1 MYEEGKK
8 KEEEENED
16 LRRYCRYF
24 TKEQLIMLCVCTALL
39 VLLLVIIIT
48 SVLLT
53 QNGGRASET
62 ILPFPTDG
70 DMLDFLVQTGDIR
83 ERDAL
88 YATWYHRANNKSE
101 MNIALQSSIM
111 VLEADVT
118 VQGYATVNVTTIPIM
133 AHPPAVYSDNTLDQ
147 WLDAVLQSKKGIKLD
162 FKCIQAVTPS
172 LGILSMKNQTKG
184 INRPVWLN
192 ADILPGPNVP
202 AFWPVIDGPEFLA
215 MIQQSFPDVTI
226 SPGWAVL
233 YLPQFPN
240 VTYTQAMVEDM
251 YAIIK
256 NVPQTVTF
264 PVHALMAKNGWP
276 HISWLLSQSPK
287 FSLTLWQSQEK
298 NPSVN
303 DLLFIRDNTNPKRVY
318 YDIYEPVL
326 SQFKEAAKQRDRQRR
341 FYPGGD
347 LIDYFQLKYRDGLY
361 IQWNTV
367 TDRASLLSLLSDSAS
382 GMLIIPVGSGSAQP
396 GVPVVEGSRP
406 EFLLQD
412 SLNLVLASPKPFGIY
427 LRIQSQSQLEPS
439 LHLLSSAYHSDL
451 LYRPVWVNMALS
463 HGAFQTQGY
472 ISGREFLH
480 TVNQVFPYV
489 TLAPSWPLEVL
500 REGYNRAMV
509 DDMEVLLKEA
519 WQAVSLQVRAEPL
532 GRSVEGQRRI
542 REVQSRY
549 SLTVETGI
557 ESGIDEEAG
566 PQAIMANLS
575 GSKDRSLFFIT
586 ENYWSKM

>member
-1 MYEEGKK
+1 TIY
-8 KEEEENED
+8 D
-16 LRRYCRYF
+16 L
-24 TKEQLIMLCVCTALL
+24 CT
-39 VLLLVIIIT
+39 VIRIIVI
-48 SVLLT
+48 SLFII
-53 QNGGRASET
+53 SIT
-62 ILPFPTDG
+62 ILHSCLENVFQNH
-70 DMLDFLVQTGDIR
+70 FQQQLVKNK
-83 ERDAL
+83 
-88 YATWYHRANNKSE
+88 WYF
-101 MNIALQSSIM
+101 Q
-111 VLEADVT
+111 
-118 VQGYATVNVTTIPIM
+118 
-133 AHPPAVYSDNTLDQ
+133 
-147 WLDAVLQSKKGIKLD
+147 
-162 FKCIQAVTPS
+162 
-172 LGILSMKNQTKG
+172 
-184 INRPVWLN
+184 
-192 ADILPGPNVP
+192 
-202 AFWPVIDGPEFLA
+202 
-215 MIQQSFPDVTI
+215 
-226 SPGWAVL
+226 
-233 YLPQFPN
+233 
-240 VTYTQAMVEDM
+240 
-251 YAIIK
+251 
-256 NVPQTVTF
+256 
-264 PVHALMAKNGWP
+264 PVHP
-276 HISWLLSQSPK
+276 DII
-287 FSLTLWQSQEK
+287 
-298 NPSVN
+298 VN
-303 DLLFIRDNTNPKRVY
+303 RTELFV
-318 YDIYEPVL
+318 
-326 SQFKEAAKQRDRQRR
+326 
-341 FYPGGD
+341 
-347 LIDYFQLKYRDGLY
+347 
-361 IQWNTV
+361 
-367 TDRASLLSLLSDSAS
+367 

-472 ISGREFLH
+472 ISGMEFLH

-575 GSKDRSLFFIT
+575 GSKDRSLYDILILCVT
-586 ENYWSKM
+586 WLKHLNASS